1 MKRIRIALGVLS
13 LAVLLPVAL
22 LTWRALQ
29 GLAYERSA
37 RHQVVAER
45 SFEEMERALSEFL
58 AREEA
63 RPAAHYRLYL
73 EETGE
78 RSPLSLPAAEPF
90 VVGAFERTGDGS
102 VRSVLAPDDAASARV
117 RRAVSDG
124 FDAAPAKKEGAL
136 AKRIERQEPG
146 TTLGARD
153 EIAGAA
159 APAAPQ
165 AARKDS
171 ADSNAFE
178 ILQSFNIASRER
190 AVEERKQKLADAE
203 TLAELDRSVT
213 GSEWREGPA
222 SAVAQAAPPAAE
234 APVPVQQAK
243 LRVQLDPMTGR
254 LAGEHELLL
263 VRTVQVGDETL
274 RQGLVL
280 DRDAL
285 SRWLEERG
293 LAPAGL
299 AQRAQLRFFASDAPQ
314 PAAADGASFV
324 FRHRFAEPFDAVSAQ
339 LELAPLPGVGSP
351 GAIYALVA
359 LLVAFGAAGLFAVH
373 RMVSV
378 AVGFAERRSNFVAAV
393 THELKTPLTAI
404 RMYAE
409 MLRDGL
415 VPSDDKRGEYYRTI
429 TDESERLSRLIDNVL
444 EFARLERGSRELQ
457 TRAGDVAPVL
467 EEALAKLRS
476 HASRQGF
483 ELVLEADPSLPPVL
497 FDRDAL
503 LQVLFNLVDNAMK
516 YARGADARTVR
527 IEARRAGEGVEVAVR
542 DFGPGVAA
550 RHLARI
556 FEPFYRGEDELVRS
570 TQGTGI
576 GLALVREL
584 AARMG
589 ASVVGANAPEGGFRV
604 SLAFR
609 GPQAP

>member
-1 MKRIRIALGVLS
+1 MKRIRIALLILS
-13 LAVLLPVAL
+13 LAVLLPVGL
-22 LTWRALQ
+22 LTWRALE
-29 GLAYERSA
+29 GLAYERTA

-45 SFEEMERALSEFL
+45 AFEEMERALSEFL

-63 RPAAHYRLYL
+63 RPAAHYRPFL
-73 EETGE
+73 EESGE
-78 RSPLSLPAAEPF
+78 RSPLSLPAPEPF
-90 VVGAFERTGDGS
+90 LVGAFERTGDGS
-102 VRSVLAPDDAASARV
+102 VSSVLAPDEAASARV

-124 FDAAPAKKEGAL
+124 FEAAPAKKEGAL
-136 AKRIERQEPG
+136 AK
-146 TTLGARD
+146 
-153 EIAGAA
+153 A
-159 APAAPQ
+159 APPSP
-165 AARKDS
+165 RKD
-171 ADSNAFE
+171 AEDATAYD

-203 TLAELDRSVT
+203 TLAELDSSVA
-213 GSEWREGPA
+213 GSEWREVPA
-222 SAVAQAAPPAAE
+222 PAASVARSEPAAE
-234 APVPVQQAK
+234 APAPVQQAQPK
-243 LRVQLDPMTGR
+243 SRVQLEPMTGR

-263 VRTVQVGDETL
+263 VRTVQLDGETR

-285 SRWLEERG
+285 SRWLGERG

-299 AQRAQLRFFASDAPQ
+299 AERAQLRFVASDAPQ
-314 PAAADGASFV
+314 PGAANGAGYL
-324 FRHRFAEPFDAVSAQ
+324 FRHRFAEPFDALSAE

-457 TRAGDVAPVL
+457 LRAGDIVPVL

-483 ELVLEADPSLPPVL
+483 ELVLAADPSLPPVL

-516 YARGADARTVR
+516 YARGAGDRSVR

-542 DFGPGVAA
+542 DFGPGVGAQ
-550 RHLARI
+550 HLARI

-589 ASVVGANAPEGGFRV
+589 ASVSGANAQGGGFRV

-609 GPQAP
+609 GAPAA